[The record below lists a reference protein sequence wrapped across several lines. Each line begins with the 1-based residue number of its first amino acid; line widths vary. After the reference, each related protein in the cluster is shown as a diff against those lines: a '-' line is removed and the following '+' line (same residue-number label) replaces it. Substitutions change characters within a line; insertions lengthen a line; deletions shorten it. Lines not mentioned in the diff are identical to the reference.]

1 MIVVTGGSGF
11 LGGALVR
18 ALAARGDKVRSV
30 QRRDVPE
37 LRARGVEVVQADL
50 SDAGATARAL
60 EGATAVFHVAARAG
74 VFGTAHQFHVAN
86 VVATQNVLAACRAHA
101 VPRLVYTSTPS
112 VVHAGGDIEGADES
126 LPVPAVHHHPYPA
139 SKAQAEALVLAANG
153 PSLSTVA
160 LRPHLVWGPGDT
172 QLTARVIARA
182 KAGRLRLVGGGRK
195 KVDGLY
201 IDNAVG
207 AHLRALARLG
217 PDSPCAGRAYFI
229 AQGEPVPQA
238 ELINGMLAA
247 AGLPPCEKSL
257 SPALATA
264 AGFLMEL
271 AWELFSLEG
280 EPPLT
285 PFVANQLA
293 TAHWY
298 DLSAA
303 KRDLGYTPSIST
315 AVGMERLRDWLRAHP
330 S

>member
-1 MIVVTGGSGF
+1 
-11 LGGALVR
+11 
-18 ALAARGDKVRSV
+18 
-30 QRRDVPE
+30 
-37 LRARGVEVVQADL
+37 
-50 SDAGATARAL
+50 
-60 EGATAVFHVAARAG
+60 
-74 VFGTAHQFHVAN
+74 
-86 VVATQNVLAACRAHA
+86 
-101 VPRLVYTSTPS
+101 
-112 VVHAGGDIEGADES
+112 
-126 LPVPAVHHHPYPA
+126 VPARHHHPYPA
-139 SKAQAEALVLAANG
+139 TKAQAEALVLAANG
-153 PSLSTVA
+153 PAFSTVA
-160 LRPHLVWGPGDT
+160 LRPHLIWGPGDT

-182 KAGRLRLVGGGRK
+182 RAGRLRLVGGGKK

-217 PDSPCAGRAYFI
+217 PESPCAGRAYFV

-264 AGFLMEL
+264 AGWLMET
-271 AWELFSLEG
+271 AWQLFSLEG

-298 DLSAA
+298 DLTAA
-303 KRDLGYTPSIST
+303 KRDLGYVPSIST
-315 AVGMERLRDWLRAHP
+315 AVGMERLREWLQAHP